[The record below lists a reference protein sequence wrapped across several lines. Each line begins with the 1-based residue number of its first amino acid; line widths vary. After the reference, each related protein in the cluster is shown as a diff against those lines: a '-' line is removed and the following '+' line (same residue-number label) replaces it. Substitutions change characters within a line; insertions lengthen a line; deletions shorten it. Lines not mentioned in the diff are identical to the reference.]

1 MMCLSC
7 LVFLDLQ
14 SDLNTH
20 SVYFGTCDLIWI
32 QRFVLFCFFIKFIFH
47 CSPFSSACVFS
58 CNVLPMCFIRFVLEA
73 SFLLKNLITNSYG
86 VVLIFVCLMERG
98 RKSLH
103 ILFLIVSQLIN
114 FCLKN
119 RLIIINRSIILKFDW
134 LALSFIHEND
144 DDELVFSLFFF
155 IYLNTRETFS
165 FD

>member
-58 CNVLPMCFIRFVLEA
+58 CNVLTMCFIRFVLEA